1 MFGTRGVAN
10 YTRTVEFTAKD
21 GQIKKAI
28 KDITRDLSGVDK
40 KVNKINNNFTS
51 LSKAFKTIGTEFI
64 KLSKT
69 IDNINKGSKKSPLN
83 QKALNKGV
91 VTLTKIKNL
100 NKQIAKE
107 GPLLS
112 GSGVTDTKWIKQLD
126 TLKGTVKTLAEAG
139 GVFNKSEAG
148 LMRQAKALQ
157 EISRQTQVATSKNTL
172 YSLSIKAAAKA
183 EQELVFKQLKR
194 LEVQSRFYAGKQK
207 TRTGEGYSNA
217 LSLAAMTDTIGT
229 EKGIAKNIASLNV
242 YKAELQKALSL
253 VELQGTEYKKVEE
266 AIQKVNN
273 ILDNGNAIERKAA
286 DDRKAANNEERRVER
301 EMLQFGKNRLK
312 LEKDLA
318 KVKKDAAKENKKFL
332 WQAAKATGKTLI
344 GKGPLGWVGQTAAL
358 VGITK
363 SVHEL
368 ARAVNALNPAWGKTE
383 KIASSHLQN
392 MILGVAGVKGAA
404 IGLQKVL
411 SAADWVGK
419 AIKGFMAFEDAAA
432 NIIWS
437 VERNY
442 RNAFSAM
449 GKMVRELPM
458 MASAAMMMMPEW
470 MGGRGLSGSIDD
482 WFATG
487 KGLDRY
493 RAAGDAVGARRK
505 PSLKQSLE
513 ARLEVKERN
522 LAATDPED
530 RNYARRL
537 QEIYK
542 LRQQITQEIQKAA
555 KATREFS
562 GIESTEVQEAAKKQL
577 EMQKKGAEL
586 EERKTKWKKKNEQI
600 NKRLVKQNGQMLD
613 IDQRIEKVQ
622 KRKEA
627 RRLANQRL
635 PENLML
641 GAGFPMLFGGGAG
654 SVGGGLLGAGL
665 QYATA
670 SQGFGAQIFFS
681 AIGQQ
686 IDAFVAKT
694 AELGKAFN
702 DINPNVD
709 AVVASLGVT
718 NTAYG
723 RHIEMLKAIEGE
735 AAAMA
740 EATKK
745 LAQLIGQQG
754 VKSLK
759 QFGNDAQDF
768 GNEMGKA
775 FTLMKASVAEL
786 INSSGI
792 LLALTNQISRA
803 NRFGMFE
810 AKVKDIKASGKSY
823 NQLNDQEKEIMNLW
837 SQRQSIVNNVGA
849 SPVEKIEQNVLKFIT
864 KSTNPFGYI
873 PGYAEW
879 ETRTPQ
885 QKKELLAHDNS
896 VDEFMRKYQASQAIE
911 GLYGSGAST
920 IAGYESKTKL
930 LNEKMDPNIG
940 ERQAKINNE
949 IKQVMKTF
957 KTEKDKEDNLEGVT
971 AAVKAFYEAEDNY
984 KKFQDKNKLE
994 QDYTKKL
1001 ADLDKE
1007 IAGQK
1012 ELMNMEHGSYELRE
1026 REAEIAR
1033 ETAGLEGDKLK
1044 QVKDRLN
1051 TLYDLQDVN
1060 ENIRQQEEQVKA
1072 VYDAIG
1078 VSIRDGL
1085 VEGINAAIDGTK
1097 TLGEVASNTFRRIS
1111 NALLNYGVNI
1121 GLSSLPGVGHIFAAA
1136 LGTNVGKTK
1145 VDGEAANGGPVKGGG
1160 TYLVGE
1166 KGPEL
1171 FVPGSSGNIVPNHAM
1186 GGSTNVV
1193 VNVDAS
1199 GSSVEGDAGQAEQ
1212 LGSMLAAAVQ
1222 SEIANQQRPGGLLA
1236 RR

>member
-1 MFGTRGVAN
+1 VAN

-253 VELQGTEYKKVEE
+253 VELQGAEYKELEK

-273 ILDNGNAIERKAA
+273 ILDEGSAVRRKINDEQKTANDEERKAIKEIQEGA
-286 DDRKAANNEERRVER
+286 KNIVAIFKEQEKVAKRVA
-301 EMLQFGKNRLK
+301 
-312 LEKDLA
+312 KDQQRMGNFLMKLA
-318 KVKKDAAKENKKFL
+318 KL
-332 WQAAKATGKTLI
+332 GGKTLI
-344 GKGPLGWVGQTAAL
+344 GKGPGGWLGQTAAL
-358 VGITK
+358 VGLTDL
-363 SVHEL
+363 VNVL
-368 ARAVNALNPAWGKTE
+368 ATAVNSLIPAWGKTE
-383 KIASSHLQN
+383 KIASSHLHQ
-392 MILGVAGVKGAA
+392 MIRGVAEVKGTAL
-404 IGLQKVL
+404 GLQKVL
-411 SAADWVGK
+411 GAVDWVSS
-419 AIKGFMAFEDAAA
+419 AIKGFMEFENAAA
-432 NIIWS
+432 EIIWS

-442 RNAFSAM
+442 RSAFSSM

-458 MASAAMMMMPEW
+458 LASAAMMVMPEW
-470 MGGRGLSGSIDD
+470 MGGRGMKGDMKD
-482 WFATG
+482 WLPEGGPVEMRNA
-487 KGLDRY
+487 LDEVLGERI
-493 RAAGDAVGARRK
+493 ARRR
-505 PSLKQSLE
+505 PSRLQSLE
-513 ARLEVKERN
+513 GRLATKQRS
-522 LAATDPED
+522 LAATDPD
-530 RNYARRL
+530 DSQYKRRRQEVFAIEKLITKEKKL
-537 QEIYK
+537 QLEVENK
-542 LRQQITQEIQKAA
+542 LVGKVSTEEQAAA
-555 KATREFS
+555 K
-562 GIESTEVQEAAKKQL
+562 EAL
-577 EMQKKGAEL
+577 ENQKKRFGYSED
-586 EERKTKWKKKNEQI
+586 E
-600 NKRLVKQNGQMLD
+600 LD
-613 IDQRIEKVQ
+613 ITKRKNLLLNKSNSQYKRTVMYGGKMLTIEQRMEEVQ
-622 KRKEA
+622 KRKQA
-627 RRLANQRL
+627 RKLANERL
-635 PENLML
+635 GENLML
-641 GAGFPMLFGGGAG
+641 GAGFPMLFGGGVG

-686 IDAFVAKT
+686 LDTFTGKI

-702 DINPNVD
+702 VLNPDVD
-709 AVVASLGVT
+709 AVISSLGET

-723 RHIEMLKAIEGE
+723 KHLEMLKAIKGEGAAME
-735 AAAMA
+735 AA
-740 EATKK
+740 KK
-745 LAQLIGQQG
+745 AVESIIGKEG
-754 VKSLK
+754 LGKIES
-759 QFGNDAQDF
+759 FGQDVTDF
-768 GNEMGKA
+768 GNEWAKVALRMQSSIADLITRTGILKSLTNAMAKGTSFERANAAYLMG
-775 FTLMKASVAEL
+775 TASPEVKGLFDEYMRTNQTTKGGLTQLFNPAALVDPSDPTNPKKVRSGKRLREL
-786 INSSGI
+786 II
-792 LLALTNQISRA
+792 QAYDA
-803 NRFGMFE
+803 
-810 AKVKDIKASGKSY
+810 
-823 NQLNDQEKEIMNLW
+823 
-837 SQRQSIVNNVGA
+837 
-849 SPVEKIEQNVLKFIT
+849 
-864 KSTNPFGYI
+864 NPFQANTDLLR
-873 PGYAEW
+873 PGSDAIHKFTS
-879 ETRTPQ
+879 ETGFIN
-885 QKKELLAHDNS
+885 QKMK
-896 VDEFMRKYQASQAIE
+896 V
-911 GLYGSGAST
+911 
-920 IAGYESKTKL
+920 
-930 LNEKMDPNIG
+930 G
-940 ERQAKINNE
+940 ERQATIDKRVADS
-949 IKQVMKTF
+949 IKANPALEDRRTDLIRAVTANFDAQETF
-957 KTEKDKEDNLEGVT
+957 KKHQDDKKAAEQHKDKI
-971 AAVKAFYEAEDNY
+971 
-984 KKFQDKNKLE
+984 
-994 QDYTKKL
+994 

-1007 IAGQK
+1007 IAYYTTLGDLDQ
-1012 ELMNMEHGSYELRE
+1012 GSYEMRE
-1026 REAEIAR
+1026 KEAEINKAIL
-1033 ETAGLEGDKLK
+1033 GLEGEQVEEVKAKLEK
-1044 QVKDRLN
+1044 
-1051 TLYDLQDVN
+1051 LYDVRDAAEAIQK
-1060 ENIRQQEEQVKA
+1060 EEE
-1072 VYDAIG
+1072 AIKSVMDG
-1078 VSIRDGL
+1078 IGMSIKDGL

-1097 TLGEVASNTFRRIS
+1097 TLGEVASNVFRKIS
-1111 NALLNYGVNI
+1111 NALLNYGVESALI
-1121 GLSSLPGVGHIFAAA
+1121 GMTG
-1136 LGTNVGKTK
+1136 GTGGFFSEVFGR
-1145 VDGEAANGGPVKGGG
+1145 ASGGPVKGGSP
-1160 TYLVGE
+1160 YVVGE

-1186 GGSTNVV
+1186 GGANVV

-1222 SEIANQQRPGGLLA
+1222 AEIANQQRPGGLLA
-1236 RR
+1236 GTR